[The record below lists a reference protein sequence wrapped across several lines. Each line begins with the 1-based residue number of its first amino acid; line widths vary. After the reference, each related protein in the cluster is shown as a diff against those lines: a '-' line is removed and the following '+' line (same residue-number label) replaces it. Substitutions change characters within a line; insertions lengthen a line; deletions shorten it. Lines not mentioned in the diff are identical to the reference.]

1 MYYNAIMVH
10 LKEYLELDNSYKT
23 IYIRNNKLIREDAT
37 METLFYN
44 ISSDVDI
51 ILNLL
56 NIPASRTRYRYWK
69 DAVFI
74 TIMNSKFPISICN
87 EIYPAIAMK
96 YHKTGVSVERAMRV
110 CFEDV
115 LYNNSKRDKN
125 FIIEYLNNYLLFPHN
140 SELLSRIVELVVSK
154 KFQDEKV
161 NFFTV
166 NNQK

>member
-1 MYYNAIMVH
+1 MVH

-23 IYIRNNKLIREDAT
+23 IYIRNNKLLREDAT

-56 NIPASRTRYRYWK
+56 NIPASRTGYRYWK

-115 LYNNSKRDKN
+115 LYNN
-125 FIIEYLNNYLLFPHN
+125 
-140 SELLSRIVELVVSK
+140 
-154 KFQDEKV
+154 
-161 NFFTV
+161 
-166 NNQK
+166 